1 MITRI
6 QILSITAS
14 LFLIGTT
21 VELIRQRQLEE
32 KYAISWLLTCIFFL
46 VCSINLEIVEF
57 LSDLTGVAIPSN
69 FLFLLAFFFLIIVTL
84 SLTVMASNESRRSRK
99 FAQELSILKFD
110 VEQLSKRFK
119 HFPFN
124 KETRQGQDKPKK
136 NTEGDIA

>member
-6 QILSITAS
+6 QLLSITAS

-21 VELIRQRQLEE
+21 IELIRRRQLEE

-57 LSDLTGVAIPSN
+57 LSDLTGVTLPSN

-84 SLTVMASNESRRSRK
+84 SLTVMESNESRRSRK
-99 FAQELSILKFD
+99 LAQELSILKFD
-110 VEQLSKRFK
+110 IEQLSKRLK
-119 HFPFN
+119 HLPSNKIKRSQDKN
-124 KETRQGQDKPKK
+124 KE
-136 NTEGDIA
+136 NTANDTV